1 MCFFILFDA
10 GVIFILPCID
20 KWERVDMRVK
30 AFNVP
35 PQKVLSHMTIIL
47 RSPENIKGL
56 HLIPR
61 QLSCICTSPL
71 EQYLLTQV
79 FQNTNSN
86 RQSTVPEV
94 NSSALLIEILQPSRV
109 LRVHQKIDADNS
121 EFWNPI
127 VLSDRKR
134 RSLIISIWIVDIK
147 QVRKWKF
154 FVDSHKRSSGSLGRS
169 YDTVS
174 H

>member
-71 EQYLLTQV
+71 EQYLLIQV

-86 RQSTVPEV
+86 RQSTVPEA

-109 LRVHQKIDADNS
+109 LRVHHKS
-121 EFWNPI
+121 MH
-127 VLSDRKR
+127 K
-134 RSLIISIWIVDIK
+134 
-147 QVRKWKF
+147 
-154 FVDSHKRSSGSLGRS
+154 SHCFKRSKASFSNYFDLNRG
-169 YDTVS
+169 